1 MMGVIAEEFR
11 QIACYESDIFGKLLP
26 TAAMNYFQ
34 EVSTNQG
41 IALGIGADYLRQ
53 KHLAW
58 FLVKYDIRFDKIPDY
73 GSQVRITTEAT
84 GMDRYCA
91 VRQFKITDLDH
102 NNLIVANTQW
112 LLINTENQKMESV
125 ENHPEFS
132 AYDCFEKK
140 EPIFRKLSRLK
151 MASASKKI
159 EVRFL
164 DIDFN
169 NHVNHV
175 KYLAWAI
182 EALPMEIV
190 KTRTLKQAKIV
201 FKEQCFYGDE
211 VEVLSELIDENIYGI
226 EIMNQNQKL
235 LCQLELI
242 LK

>member
-1 MMGVIAEEFR
+1 MGVIAEEFR

-53 KHLAW
+53 KKLAW
-58 FLVKYDIRFDKIPDY
+58 FLVKYDIHFEKTPDY

-91 VRQFKITDLDH
+91 VRQFKITDLAHRD
-102 NNLIVANTQW
+102 LIVADTQW
-112 LLINTENQKMESV
+112 LLINTESQKMESV
-125 ENHPEFS
+125 ENHQEFS
-132 AYDCFEKK
+132 AYDCSEKK
-140 EPIFRKLSRLK
+140 EPIFRKLARIK
-151 MASASKKI
+151 KASASKKF

-182 EALPMEIV
+182 EALPLEIV
-190 KTRTLKQAKIV
+190 KSKVLKRAKIV
-201 FKEQCFYGDE
+201 FKEQCFYGDQ
-211 VEVLSELIDENIYGI
+211 VQVLSELIDENIYGI
-226 EIMNQNQKL
+226 EIFNQNQKL
-235 LCQLELI
+235 LCQLELT